1 MNHRDLWRFTEITMV
16 APHGSVCGWKEMVTC
31 HLSHDAAWTFRDE
44 RIIGLVNAIYQ
55 GIFVYILAD
64 VA

>member
-1 MNHRDLWRFTEITMV
+1 MLHRGRGVRAISSKKKMALHAKTKLW
-16 APHGSVCGWKEMVTC
+16 SY
-31 HLSHDAAWTFRDE
+31 LSHDATWTFRDE
-44 RIIGLVNAIYQ
+44 RIIGLVNAIYE

>member
-1 MNHRDLWRFTEITMV
+1 MLHRGRGVRANSSKKNMALHAKTM
-16 APHGSVCGWKEMVTC
+16 PRSY
-31 HLSHDAAWTFRDE
+31 LSHDATWTFRDE
-44 RIIGLVNAIYQ
+44 RIIGLVNAIYE

>member
-1 MNHRDLWRFTEITMV
+1 MLHRGRGVRANSSKKMALHAKTM
-16 APHGSVCGWKEMVTC
+16 PRSY
-31 HLSHDAAWTFRDE
+31 LSHDATWTFRDE
-44 RIIGLVNAIYQ
+44 RIIGLVNAIYE

>member
-1 MNHRDLWRFTEITMV
+1 MALHAKTM
-16 APHGSVCGWKEMVTC
+16 PWSY
-31 HLSHDAAWTFRDE
+31 LSHDAAWTFGDE

-64 VA
+64 VAQKAEKRKTETNLKV

>member
-1 MNHRDLWRFTEITMV
+1 MLHIRERGVRAISSKEKKMALHAKTM
-16 APHGSVCGWKEMVTC
+16 PRSY
-31 HLSHDAAWTFRDE
+31 LSHDATWTFRDE
-44 RIIGLVNAIYQ
+44 RIIGLVNAIYE

>member
-1 MNHRDLWRFTEITMV
+1 MLHIRERGVRAISSKKMALHAKTM
-16 APHGSVCGWKEMVTC
+16 PRSY
-31 HLSHDAAWTFRDE
+31 LLHDATWTFRDE
-44 RIIGLVNAIYQ
+44 RIIGLVNAIYE

>member
-1 MNHRDLWRFTEITMV
+1 MLHIRERGVRAISSKKNG
-16 APHGSVCGWKEMVTC
+16 ATC
-31 HLSHDAAWTFRDE
+31 KNNATVLPLHDATWTFRDE
-44 RIIGLVNAIYQ
+44 RIIGLVNAIYE

>member
-1 MNHRDLWRFTEITMV
+1 MALHAKTM
-16 APHGSVCGWKEMVTC
+16 PRSY
-31 HLSHDAAWTFRDE
+31 LSHDATWTFRDE
-44 RIIGLVNAIYQ
+44 RIIGLVNAIYE

>member
-1 MNHRDLWRFTEITMV
+1 MQKTM
-16 APHGSVCGWKEMVTC
+16 PWSY
-31 HLSHDAAWTFRDE
+31 LSHDATWTFRDE
-44 RIIGLVNAIYQ
+44 RIIGLVNAIYE